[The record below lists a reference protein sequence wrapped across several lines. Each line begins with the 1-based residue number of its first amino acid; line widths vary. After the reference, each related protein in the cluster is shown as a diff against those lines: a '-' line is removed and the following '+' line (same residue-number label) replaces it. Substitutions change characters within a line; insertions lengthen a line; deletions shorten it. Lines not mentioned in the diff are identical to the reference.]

1 MNERIRGRR
10 RAVAALAACAIACAM
25 PQAFAQDPNASAAH
39 LAALDWLKLADT
51 DDIKGTYEA
60 AAKRFRDAMP
70 VDQWT
75 TAMTQARAQF
85 GAVETRTLLATQ
97 VPQPGP
103 DVPPGEFLVVTFRT
117 EFAKR
122 KTGTETLTLEKES
135 DGKWRV
141 VGYLMR

>member
-1 MNERIRGRR
+1 MEKCNRGRR
-10 RAVAALAACAIACAM
+10 AAVAALAACAAAWAM

-39 LAALDWLKLADT
+39 LAALDWLKLADANDT
-51 DDIKGTYEA
+51 TRTYEA
-60 AAKRFRDAMP
+60 AAKRFRDTMP
-70 VDQWT
+70 AEQWK
-75 TAMTQARAQF
+75 TAMAQAREQF
-85 GAVETRTLLATQ
+85 GPVETRTLLTTQ
-97 VPQPGP
+97 APKPGP
-103 DVPPGEFLVVTFRT
+103 DVPPGEFLVVVFRT